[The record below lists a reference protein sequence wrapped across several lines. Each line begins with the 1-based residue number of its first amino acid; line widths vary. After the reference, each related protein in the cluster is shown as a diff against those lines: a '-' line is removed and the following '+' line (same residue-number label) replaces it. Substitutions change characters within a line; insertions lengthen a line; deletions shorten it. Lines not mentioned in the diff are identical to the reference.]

1 MYKHGSYK
9 KKRVYLKSWSAHP
22 ENLLTS
28 MLCDSDPTQRA
39 FAVSKIRSLRNGQDQ
54 GDTSVR
60 KFLPPPLNLEAT
72 NLSELIDWDSVT
84 VYESI
89 LTCHLSNRE
98 IQDLIMRP
106 LELPPFPSHTQSVE
120 RLVREVTDACGLISG
135 HERRDGFIRARMAS
149 RKKSTQI

>member
-1 MYKHGSYK
+1 MLSRSEPQEEIEIATNKITTMFLYFGKSEPQCSYKHGSYK
-9 KKRVYLKSWSAHP
+9 KKRVYLKSWSAHS

-39 FAVSKIRSLRNGQDQ
+39 FAVLKIHSLRNGQDQ
-54 GDTSVR
+54 GDASVR

-106 LELPPFPSHTQSVE
+106 
-120 RLVREVTDACGLISG
+120 
-135 HERRDGFIRARMAS
+135 
-149 RKKSTQI
+149 

>member
-1 MYKHGSYK
+1 
-9 KKRVYLKSWSAHP
+9 
-22 ENLLTS
+22 

-39 FAVSKIRSLRNGQDQ
+39 FAVLKIHSLRNGQDQ
-54 GDTSVR
+54 GDASVR

-106 LELPPFPSHTQSVE
+106 
-120 RLVREVTDACGLISG
+120 
-135 HERRDGFIRARMAS
+135 
-149 RKKSTQI
+149 